1 MSSAAV
7 SLERRGHVAVATLA
21 NPPRHTM
28 TAHTVAELARVAA
41 EVEAD
46 PELRVLVLTGGGEGV
61 FVAHYE
67 VGELAVMAERNVT
80 SEAPAAKPG
89 ELHPLH
95 RVLLRL
101 EALRAVTVAA
111 LNGHAA
117 GGGCELALACDFRV
131 MADGPFRIGL
141 PETSVGIIPGAGG
154 TQRMARLLGSARALD
169 LVLHG
174 QLVTPPEALALGLV
188 HRVLPAGGFRAAAL
202 EFAAALASRSP
213 LALAEAKR
221 AIRGGVELP
230 LEEGLALEQLGFDRT
245 MRSRDAAAALRAFL
259 SEPEGFLGGGGFPW
273 RGE

>member
-1 MSSAAV
+1 MSSASV
-7 SLERRGHVAVATLA
+7 SLQRSGSVAVATLS

-28 TAHTVAELARVAA
+28 TAHTVADLARVADA
-41 EVEAD
+41 VEAD
-46 PELRVLVLTGGGEGV
+46 PALRVLVLTGGGEGV

-67 VGELAVMAERNVT
+67 VGELAAMAERNVAR
-80 SEAPAAKPG
+80 EAPASKPG

-95 RVLLRL
+95 RVLLCL
-101 EALRAVTVAA
+101 ESLRAVTIAA
-111 LNGHAA
+111 LNGNAA

-154 TQRMARLLGSARALD
+154 TQRMARLLGTARALD

-174 QLVTPPEALALGLV
+174 QLVAPPEALSLGLV
-188 HRVLPAGGFRAAAL
+188 HRLLPAAGFRAAAL
-202 EFAAALASRSP
+202 EFATALASRSP

-221 AIRGGVELP
+221 AIRRGVELP
-230 LEEGLALEQLGFDRT
+230 LEEGLALEQLGFERT

-259 SEPEGFLGGGGFPW
+259 GEPEGFLGGGPFPW